1 MQEKLELAKA
11 LAKNEPAKALEI
23 YKELLAQNQQNA
35 AVYAGIAELLLADN
49 QHQNASE
56 YFTKAIELIE
66 QNELLSTENCA
77 VLADLENKLAFCL
90 NDAHL
95 KAFRLTK
102 SMIFSLISSNAS
114 THIARSL
121 NASGDES
128 FSLIAAGDEYLISYI
143 NALKKEQ
150 NCASIAHSFL
160 QNAKEFLEVLNK
172 PFCALACS
180 LLGFW
185 LTPPNVKKNTLIF
198 LSLIFLELGASDV
211 ARLSLKT
218 ALEENTALDDNT
230 DKPQNYPDFLALALR
245 LQAAFA
251 LQGGGANAA
260 FDILEPV
267 FSLEQNFKNHLSKA
281 NIFLAK
287 KDFLSVKK
295 ELELAK
301 TTSQNSQN
309 PKNSLAQITAFESFV
324 AFNEGDLLGAKS
336 LSLEALKI
344 QPRLKIAL
352 LTLSLVAIK
361 TNDDKLNIF
370 ACKELLKLNPYNES
384 AWINLSGTLHKISM
398 CDESIEIANKAL
410 CFYPKSTGLLS
421 NLATAYHQ
429 NKQIEKAISLYEKVL
444 EIDPNMSN
452 IFSNLSG
459 IAADANDWQKA
470 LEYTNKALQISP
482 KNITMLSNKAKIL
495 IELQTPPEQIEKIAD
510 EIDSIKKDLSY
521 ELRGYLAK
529 KLGKYNQALK
539 YYKKAFEVDSNNTS
553 LLKSI
558 GGIYKELSDFENFEL
573 CYKEY
578 LKTHPNDAQAYSHL
592 AYTTHFIYG
601 KDEKELFTYAKNYGK
616 IVESRTPYRYSVFAP
631 KKGRLKVGF
640 CSGDFRNHPVGYFI
654 DSVIPLLDKSKFE
667 LFAYTTNAKEDELT
681 ARLKPHFEHYKSI
694 YNKSAE
700 HCAKLIHDDEINIL
714 IDLSGHIALNALETF
729 AFKPAPVQ
737 ASWIG
742 YWAST
747 GLEAMDYVVGDP
759 IVSPPSE
766 AEVMVERIWNLPNCF
781 YHFSLPPD
789 ASTNELLAI
798 NPEPPCVKNGFITFG
813 SFNNLS
819 KMNEHVVALWSK
831 ILKAVPNSKL
841 FLKYRQL
848 NDNEQKEHFCRWFGK
863 YGVSADR
870 LILEG
875 QSPRYELLN
884 AYNRVDLALDPFPYH
899 GTTTTA
905 ESVMMGV
912 GVLTL
917 KGYSYLTR
925 IGETS
930 MINSG
935 LAEFIANDENEYF
948 SKAISIS
955 KDIEK
960 LSYLR
965 VNMREYIK
973 DKPVF
978 DTAKFAKD
986 VEAMLEGMWSEFISR
1001 IPK

>member
-1 MQEKLELAKA
+1 MRSCLFATWFLAYPPQCQ
-11 LAKNEPAKALEI
+11 KNA
-23 YKELLAQNQQNA
+23 
-35 AVYAGIAELLLADN
+35 
-49 QHQNASE
+49 
-56 YFTKAIELIE
+56 
-66 QNELLSTENCA
+66 
-77 VLADLENKLAFCL
+77 
-90 NDAHL
+90 
-95 KAFRLTK
+95 
-102 SMIFSLISSNAS
+102 
-114 THIARSL
+114 
-121 NASGDES
+121 
-128 FSLIAAGDEYLISYI
+128 
-143 NALKKEQ
+143 
-150 NCASIAHSFL
+150 
-160 QNAKEFLEVLNK
+160 
-172 PFCALACS
+172 
-180 LLGFW
+180 
-185 LTPPNVKKNTLIF
+185 LIF
-198 LSLIFLELGASDV
+198 LSLIFLELGASDI

-218 ALEENTALDDNT
+218 ALDKNSALDENSAT
-230 DKPQNYPDFLALALR
+230 PQNYPDFLALALR

-251 LQGGGANAA
+251 LQGGGADAA
-260 FDILEPV
+260 LGILEPV

-281 NIFLAK
+281 NIFLVK
-287 KDFLSVKK
+287 KDFLSAKN

-301 TTSQNSQN
+301 IASQNSQN

-344 QPRLKIAL
+344 KPNLRIAL

-482 KNITMLSNKAKIL
+482 KNITMLTNKAKIL

-539 YYKKAFEVDSNNTS
+539 YYKKAFEMDSNNTS

-578 LKTHPNDAQAYSHL
+578 LKTHPNDAEAYSSL
-592 AYTTHFIYG
+592 AFTSHYIYG

-616 IVESRTPYRYSVFAP
+616 IIEARTPYRYSAFAP
-631 KKGRLKVGF
+631 KKDRLKVGF
-640 CSGDFRNHPVGYFI
+640 CSGDFKKHPVGYFI
-654 DSVIPLLDKSKFE
+654 EGLMSLLDKSKFE

-700 HCAKLIHDDEINIL
+700 HCAKLIHDDGINIL

-729 AFKPAPVQ
+729 AYKPAPVQ

-884 AYNRVDLALDPFPYH
+884 AYNRVDLALDPFPFH

-948 SKAISIS
+948 SKAISMS
-955 KDIEK
+955 KDVEK

>member
-114 THIARSL
+114 THIAKSL

-172 PFCALACS
+172 PFCALACV
-180 LLGFW
+180 LLSFW
-185 LTPPNVKKNTLIF
+185 LTPPQCQKNALIF

-218 ALEENTALDDNT
+218 ALDENSAT
-230 DKPQNYPDFLALALR
+230 PQNYPDFLALALR

-251 LQGGGANAA
+251 LQDSGADAA

-281 NIFLAK
+281 NIFLVT
-287 KDFLSVKK
+287 KDFLSAKN

-301 TTSQNSQN
+301 IVSQNSQN

-344 QPRLKIAL
+344 KPNLRIAL

-539 YYKKAFEVDSNNTS
+539 YYKKAFEMDSNNTS

-578 LKTHPNDAQAYSHL
+578 LKTHPNDAEAYSHL
-592 AYTTHFIYG
+592 AFTSHYIYG

-616 IVESRTPYRYSVFAP
+616 IVESRTPYRYSAFAP
-631 KKGRLKVGF
+631 KKDRLKVGF

-694 YNKSAE
+694 YNKSPE

-848 NDNEQKEHFCRWFGK
+848 NDDEQKEHFCR
-863 YGVSADR
+863 R
-870 LILEG
+870 
-875 QSPRYELLN
+875 
-884 AYNRVDLALDPFPYH
+884 
-899 GTTTTA
+899 
-905 ESVMMGV
+905 
-912 GVLTL
+912 
-917 KGYSYLTR
+917 
-925 IGETS
+925 
-930 MINSG
+930 
-935 LAEFIANDENEYF
+935 
-948 SKAISIS
+948 
-955 KDIEK
+955 

-965 VNMREYIK
+965 ANMREYIK

-978 DTAKFAKD
+978 NTASFAKD
-986 VEAMLEGMWSEFISR
+986 VEAMRM
-1001 IPK
+1001 

>member
-1 MQEKLELAKA
+1 M
-11 LAKNEPAKALEI
+11 
-23 YKELLAQNQQNA
+23 
-35 AVYAGIAELLLADN
+35 
-49 QHQNASE
+49 
-56 YFTKAIELIE
+56 
-66 QNELLSTENCA
+66 
-77 VLADLENKLAFCL
+77 
-90 NDAHL
+90 
-95 KAFRLTK
+95 
-102 SMIFSLISSNAS
+102 
-114 THIARSL
+114 
-121 NASGDES
+121 
-128 FSLIAAGDEYLISYI
+128 
-143 NALKKEQ
+143 
-150 NCASIAHSFL
+150 
-160 QNAKEFLEVLNK
+160 
-172 PFCALACS
+172 
-180 LLGFW
+180 
-185 LTPPNVKKNTLIF
+185 
-198 LSLIFLELGASDV
+198 IFLELGASDI

-218 ALEENTALDDNT
+218 ALDENAAPHKNSAT
-230 DKPQNYPDFLALALR
+230 PQNYPDFLALALR

-251 LQGGGANAA
+251 LQDGGADAA
-260 FDILEPV
+260 FGILEPV

-281 NIFLAK
+281 NIFLVK
-287 KDFLSVKK
+287 KDFLSAKN

-301 TTSQNSQN
+301 IASQNSQN
-309 PKNSLAQITAFESFV
+309 PKNSLAKITAFESFV

-344 QPRLKIAL
+344 KPNLRIAL

-539 YYKKAFEVDSNNTS
+539 YYKKAFEMDSNNTS

-578 LKTHPNDAQAYSHL
+578 LKTHPNDAEAYSSL
-592 AYTTHFIYG
+592 AFTSHYIYG

-616 IVESRTPYRYSVFAP
+616 IIEARTPYRYTTFAP
-631 KKGRLKVGF
+631 KKDRLKVGF
-640 CSGDFRNHPVGYFI
+640 CSGDFKKHPVGYFI
-654 DSVIPLLDKSKFE
+654 EGLMSLLDKSKFE

-700 HCAKLIHDDEINIL
+700 HCAKLIHDDGINIL
-714 IDLSGHIALNALETF
+714 FDLSGHTGGNVLPAF
-729 AFKPAPVQ
+729 AYKPAPIQVT
-737 ASWIG
+737 WLG
-742 YWAST
+742 YFATT
-747 GLEAMDYVVGDP
+747 GLNAIDYIVADP
-759 IVSPPSE
+759 FICPPSE
-766 AEVMVERIWNLPNCF
+766 SEVMVERIWNLPNC
-781 YHFSLPPD
+781 YLNYSLPAD
-789 ASTNELLAI
+789 YSTDELLQI
-798 NPEPPCVKNGFITFG
+798 DRVMPCDKNGYFTFG

-841 FLKYRQL
+841 FLNYRQL
-848 NDNEQKEHFCRWFGK
+848 NDDEQKEHFYRWFEK
-863 YGVSADR
+863 YAVQKEQ
-870 LILEG
+870 LILDFT
-875 QSPRYELLN
+875 SPRYNTLN
-884 AYNRVDLALDPFPYH
+884 AYNRVDLALDTFPYN
-899 GTTTTA
+899 GVTTTVEA
-905 ESVMMGV
+905 VSMGV
-912 GVLTL
+912 PVLCL
-917 KGYSYLTR
+917 KGHNYQSR
-925 IGETS
+925 ACHSI

-935 LAEFIANDENEYF
+935 LSEFVSQNDDEYVK
-948 SKAISIS
+948 KAIYFAT
-955 KDIEK
+955 KGKER

-965 VNMREYIK
+965 ANMREYIK

-986 VEAMLEGMWSEFISR
+986 VETMLEGMWSEFISR